1 MSGKCKHCWHFH
13 VRGNSETGT
22 CRAGFTSRKKHRED
36 RCDRLKHYMPQRV
49 EVYYTIHDRRGGIHS
64 GIKDVN
70 DALLLCEERNRKI
83 RKELMEERNKENE
96 L

>member
-1 MSGKCKHCWHFH
+1 
-13 VRGNSETGT
+13 
-22 CRAGFTSRKKHRED
+22 
-36 RCDRLKHYMPQRV
+36 MPQRV

-70 DALLLCEERNRKI
+70 DALLLCEEGNRKI